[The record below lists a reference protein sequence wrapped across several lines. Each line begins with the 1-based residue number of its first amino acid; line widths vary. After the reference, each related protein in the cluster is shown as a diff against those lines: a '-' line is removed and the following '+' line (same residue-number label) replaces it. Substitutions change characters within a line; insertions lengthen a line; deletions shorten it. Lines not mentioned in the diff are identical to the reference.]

1 MVTAESLPTELPH
14 TLSEASLLLREDD
27 SLLRQTFF
35 EIVHYHHPHLAGRID
50 DIYQLSMA
58 WCKTES
64 DKDFQALEKALSEL
78 NPDELILVRPR
89 CSVHIPILALIPM
102 CVQTVHYSL
111 HLQSLA
117 ANFANGLS
125 YSVRTSQLLPHQ
137 QSVVVVLGHQTSS
150 VHNIPSTW

>member
-1 MVTAESLPTELPH
+1 MTAPPSLSRKSMVTAESLPTELPH

-102 CVQTVHYSL
+102 CVRTVHCTV
-111 HLQSLA
+111 HLQPY
-117 ANFANGLS
+117 G
-125 YSVRTSQLLPHQ
+125 
-137 QSVVVVLGHQTSS
+137 
-150 VHNIPSTW
+150 

>member
-35 EIVHYHHPHLAGRID
+35 EIVHYHHPSLAGRID

-78 NPDELILVRPR
+78 NPDELILVR
-89 CSVHIPILALIPM
+89 CSCTVHTADLALIPM
-102 CVQTVHYSL
+102 CAQTL
-111 HLQSLA
+111 HVASPCA
-117 ANFANGLS
+117 P
-125 YSVRTSQLLPHQ
+125 YDWHLLYR
-137 QSVVVVLGHQTSS
+137 S
-150 VHNIPSTW
+150 I